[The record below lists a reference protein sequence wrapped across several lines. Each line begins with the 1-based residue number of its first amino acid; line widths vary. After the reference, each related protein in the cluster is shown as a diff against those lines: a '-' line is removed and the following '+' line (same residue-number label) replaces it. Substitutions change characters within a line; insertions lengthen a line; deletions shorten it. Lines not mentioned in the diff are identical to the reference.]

1 MKIKKILLGIL
12 GFLLVLSAGFVV
24 WASFPYQAGETA
36 QAALQSSADVRV
48 DTSRWIVFEP
58 LGSDPEIGIIFYPG
72 GRVEPEAYA
81 PLLQNLAAAG
91 YLVVDVPM
99 PLDLAVFGLDKA
111 EAVKAA
117 YPQIKTWVLAGHS
130 LGGAMAANYLYENP
144 DAARALI
151 LWGSY
156 PAESND
162 LSQSGLEVLSI
173 YGSEDSGAAEIAAS
187 QERLPG
193 NALFMLIQGGNH
205 AQFGDYGEQ
214 KGDGQALI
222 PAVDQREL
230 ALQSM
235 LDFLDKL
242 EN

>member
-1 MKIKKILLGIL
+1 
-12 GFLLVLSAGFVV
+12 
-24 WASFPYQAGETA
+24 
-36 QAALQSSADVRV
+36 
-48 DTSRWIVFEP
+48 
-58 LGSDPEIGIIFYPG
+58 
-72 GRVEPEAYA
+72 
-81 PLLQNLAAAG
+81 
-91 YLVVDVPM
+91 M
-99 PLDLAVFGLDKA
+99 PLDLAVFGINKA

-130 LGGAMAANYLYENP
+130 LGGAMAANYLYKNP

-151 LWGSY
+151 LWGSF

-162 LSQSGLEVLSI
+162 LSQSGLAVLSI
-173 YGSEDSGAAEIAAS
+173 YGSEDGGAAEIAAS

-193 NALFMLIQGGNH
+193 DALFMFIQGGNH

-222 PAVDQREL
+222 PAADQREL

-235 LDFLDKL
+235 LGFLDKL

>member
-1 MKIKKILLGIL
+1 M
-12 GFLLVLSAGFVV
+12 V
-24 WASFPYQAGETA
+24 WASFPYRAGNTA
-36 QAALQSSADVRV
+36 EAALQDTADVNV
-48 DTSRWIVFEP
+48 DTARWIVFEP
-58 LGSDPEIGIIFYPG
+58 AQSEPEVGIIFYPG

-81 PLLQNLAAAG
+81 PLLHDLAAAG

-99 PLDLAVFGLDKA
+99 PLDLAVFGINKA

-144 DAARALI
+144 QAARALI

-162 LSQSGLEVLSI
+162 LSQSRLAALSL

-187 QERLPG
+187 AERLPED
-193 NALFMLIQGGNH
+193 ALFVCFEGGNH

-222 PAVDQREL
+222 PAADQREL
-230 ALQSM
+230 ALLSM
-235 LDFLDKL
+235 LDFLAKL